1 MTLGRAFR
9 LPPSLFELRRTGRA
23 TRWLHPGYAA
33 CVTTSARETCR
44 SPRRSSAVPWCSAAG
59 GRSPVG
65 QPCRLADIRKRLLEK
80 WKSSRLPTMEVSP
93 SLIIIQQRA
102 CEGSASN
109 KWGAAVLTMLARS
122 ILMSALLFSAAR
134 AQPAASPPEVDQQ
147 PPLYAPA
154 PVPVPANGCAW
165 AGRSFSDGAGFCITD
180 RFMQIC
186 AAGKWV
192 REPATEGC
200 HGALAD
206 TK

>member
-1 MTLGRAFR
+1 MG
-9 LPPSLFELRRTGRA
+9 G
-23 TRWLHPGYAA
+23 G
-33 CVTTSARETCR
+33 SA
-44 SPRRSSAVPWCSAAG
+44 
-59 GRSPVG
+59 
-65 QPCRLADIRKRLLEK
+65 DD
-80 WKSSRLPTMEVSP
+80 
-93 SLIIIQQRA
+93 A
-102 CEGSASN
+102 CEID
-109 KWGAAVLTMLARS
+109 LDERS
-122 ILMSALLFSAAR
+122 IIFR
-134 AQPAASPPEVDQQ
+134 RPRPAGSIAPEVDQQ
-147 PPLYAPA
+147 PAPA